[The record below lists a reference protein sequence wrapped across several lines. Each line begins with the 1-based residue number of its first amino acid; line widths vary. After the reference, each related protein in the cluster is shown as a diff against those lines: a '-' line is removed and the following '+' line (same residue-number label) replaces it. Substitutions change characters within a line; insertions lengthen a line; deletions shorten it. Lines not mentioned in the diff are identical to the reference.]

1 MYITSKFECEKY
13 PQREDG
19 VWAKDNAAYYLVNNV
34 YDLILEKCREP
45 LTEDQWDAQAQYP
58 IDPDTLERRKWKYE
72 DIFRPRSPTPSDD
85 PTPAE
90 TETGGTVPVEVE
102 SGEPVTIEIGSDVP
116 PEVESDEPAPSE
128 AGSCESD
135 APPRN
140 DAPIPECPKID
151 DSLRKAIPMIINGG
165 NILGGG
171 VGSTWSKMELVK
183 VEAERRGI
191 ELPTNKK
198 NIRSDWIRRVV
209 YDHEFNDRWQK
220 DPDFRNEVYEEIGY
234 PEPEPELEVVDDDV
248 SIKNEPS
255 PIKIIGDPDGNML
268 LTKPSPHRE
277 IVPDSEKS
285 LLPREDLS
293 AWGIPRKDDYMLRIS
308 KGGELSPL
316 DVYTWAITLS
326 PYNPVLWSSRAYL
339 FYQMG
344 YFDLAIGDAY
354 RAQLL
359 CEVVCDPLKRTRQP
373 GLYPRVWDA
382 VERHIIQLGNQH
394 DRPDIITLLRKST
407 GVPYFLPAVRKTIHH
422 IISLSL
428 LALRCWRDYLVTE
441 QYLTERLTMP
451 DRDVR
456 AIKDP
461 RERLHAIVCERDRT
475 DKRNCDQEYFY
486 ERRYGFTR
494 GRLYPYEPDPI
505 QRATETVCERI
516 NRDMQDVVEAHGLE
530 KKFEVRSDVLTQ
542 QIKACATEEI
552 KWGQIIYVEEPSIRG
567 HLRPEHPPGHCENC
581 KRKVSPDSMY
591 PNDDLPE
598 LKCSCLRKQQQPVYW
613 CKPPMEEVESEPRG
627 EKRVNEDGDD
637 RPTKKRKTDKDG
649 NEIPSCLEIGNALY
663 HEKTCGK
670 DWSWLHD
677 AMRPVFDD
685 DELHFMTHTNE
696 QHGTVLSLLLR
707 DTFAITLKRREL
719 QGQPNLL
726 AHEIDELIPLMG
738 AENMEDQY
746 FPFSF
751 AANVRVPFDILSML
765 GVDIFRDLTFDTWV
779 IQLVLRK
786 LLLNVIP
793 WDHSRRCDVEYGAN
807 ESYNQM
813 VDVPDDQPRKV
824 RLFNEGNI
832 GRWSNYEA
840 NAPTFNDLY
849 IFPGVS
855 MFNHRCRNFFE
866 SRKEGHTQH
875 NVMWDWDQTIPNRL
889 ILWAW
894 KDIEKGEQICLEY
907 TPYIFDSHTDKRV
920 LGKKCECEYCEKRT
934 PTPPPPPSNSDD
946 DQGDGSSLS
955 PPPPPR
961 PSRRSRGSRL
971 EQTDL
976 DNSSLSYAISPELC
990 VSPMMINTS
999 SSNKPPPYSALTNA
1013 RDDERF
1019 TSPQVIN
1026 SPQVFNASKEATPE
1040 KAPAAVPNLP
1050 DYEEVDAI
1058 LDNLSK
1064 VNKSPIKPPEPTPLD
1079 ISILGQFT
1087 GVDTYGAPI
1096 AVPGERPPR
1105 GRLPSER
1112 YSIGNK
1118 VYDQYGDTLE
1128 VRSQLELDPTPIRK
1142 PRKRPSAF
1150 RDSDE
1155 EDRGSP
1161 SGGGDGNQQEG
1172 DGEKDEHVAKKQK
1185 TATNN
1190 FSSILGHWSSDDD
1203 PSLQVYKDMSLHT
1216 LGNTL
1221 EKALEDAQAAIILN
1235 NDPKDDADGGGRD
1248 EAGQGEE
1255 PKGKD
1260 MPDAA

>member
-1 MYITSKFECEKY
+1 MSEDAPQGPPDYRSTPARVAAPPFPARPDLYDEVQWGPFPSQEDVEKAFHLWNVQDYTLLMTSNWECHKY
-13 PQREDG
+13 PQREDA
-19 VWAKDNAAYYLVNNV
+19 VWVKGNAAYCLVNNV
-34 YDLILEKCREP
+34 YGLILEKCRKP
-45 LTEDQWDAQAQYP
+45 LTEDQWDPQAQYP
-58 IDPDTLERRKWKYE
+58 RDFDTGEKRKWKYE
-72 DIFRPRSPTPSDD
+72 DFFGSGSPPPSDD

-90 TETGGTVPVEVE
+90 TEAGETVPVEVE
-102 SGEPVTIEIGSDVP
+102 FGEPVTIKIRSE
-116 PEVESDEPAPSE
+116 EPAPSE
-128 AGSCESD
+128 GESD
-135 APPRN
+135 SAPRK
-140 DAPIPECPKID
+140 DVPIPECPEIG
-151 DSLRKAIPMIINGG
+151 DSLRKAIPMIINGS
-165 NILGGG
+165 NILGGT
-171 VGSTWSKMELVK
+171 GSTWSRMELVIA
-183 VEAERRGI
+183 EAERRGI
-191 ELPTNKK
+191 ELAPNKK

-209 YDHEFNDRWQK
+209 YDHEFKDRWQK

-255 PIKIIGDPDGNML
+255 PIETTGDPDGNML
-268 LTKPSPHRE
+268 LTEPSPHRE
-277 IVPDSEKS
+277 IVPDTEKS

-293 AWGIPRKDDYMLRIS
+293 AWGIPRKDDYLLRIS

-316 DVYTWAITLS
+316 DVYTWAITFS
-326 PYNPVLWSSRAYL
+326 PYNPVLWTSRAYL

-382 VERHIIQLGNQH
+382 VERHIIQLGNQQ
-394 DRPDIITLLRKST
+394 DMPDVIALLRKST
-407 GVPYFLPAVRKTIHH
+407 GVPYFLPAVRKTVHH

-428 LALRCWRDYLVTE
+428 LALRCWQDYLVTE

-451 DRDVR
+451 DRDAR
-456 AIKDP
+456 AIKD
-461 RERLHAIVCERDRT
+461 RWERLHAIVCERDRT

-530 KKFEVRSDVLTQ
+530 KKFEVRLDVLTQ
-542 QIKACATEEI
+542 QIKVYATEKI

-567 HLRPEHPPGHCENC
+567 HLRPEHPLGHCENC
-581 KRKVSPDSMY
+581 KRRVSPDSMH

-598 LKCSCLRKQQQPVYW
+598 LKCSCLRQQQQPVYW
-613 CKPPMEEVESEPRG
+613 CKPPVEEVESEPRG
-627 EKRVNEDGDD
+627 EKRANEDSDD
-637 RPTKKRKTDKDG
+637 RPTKKRKTDKYG

-685 DELHFMTHTNE
+685 DELQFMTHTNE

-746 FPFSF
+746 LPFSF

-793 WDHSRRCDVEYGAN
+793 WDHSRRCDVYYAAN
-807 ESYNQM
+807 ASYNQKI
-813 VDVPDDQPRKV
+813 DVPDNQPRKV

-855 MFNHRCRNFFE
+855 MFNHRCRNFFKG
-866 SRKEGHTQH
+866 RKEEDTQH
-875 NVMWDWDQTIPNRL
+875 NVMWDWDQAIPNRI

-894 KDIEKGEQICLEY
+894 RDIQRGEQLCLEY
-907 TPYIFDSHTDKRV
+907 TPYIFNSHTDKRV
-920 LGKKCECEYCEKRT
+920 LGKKCECEYCQERT
-934 PTPPPPPSNSDD
+934 PTPPPPSSSDD
-946 DQGDGSSLS
+946 DQGGGSSSSSIS

-976 DNSSLSYAISPELC
+976 VNSSPSYVIPPDRC
-990 VSPMMINTS
+990 VSPMIINTS
-999 SSNKPPPYSALTNA
+999 SSNKPPPYNALTNA
-1013 RDDERF
+1013 RDDEHF
-1019 TSPQVIN
+1019 A
-1026 SPQVFNASKEATPE
+1026 SPQVFNSPKEATPKKATPE
-1040 KAPAAVPNLP
+1040 KAPSAVPSLP
-1050 DYEEVDAI
+1050 DYEDADAI

-1064 VNKSPIKPPEPTPLD
+1064 VNKFPIKRPEPPHWT
-1079 ISILGQFT
+1079 F
-1087 GVDTYGAPI
+1087 
-1096 AVPGERPPR
+1096 
-1105 GRLPSER
+1105 R
-1112 YSIGNK
+1112 YS
-1118 VYDQYGDTLE
+1118 
-1128 VRSQLELDPTPIRK
+1128 
-1142 PRKRPSAF
+1142 
-1150 RDSDE
+1150 
-1155 EDRGSP
+1155 
-1161 SGGGDGNQQEG
+1161 
-1172 DGEKDEHVAKKQK
+1172 
-1185 TATNN
+1185 
-1190 FSSILGHWSSDDD
+1190 
-1203 PSLQVYKDMSLHT
+1203 
-1216 LGNTL
+1216 
-1221 EKALEDAQAAIILN
+1221 
-1235 NDPKDDADGGGRD
+1235 
-1248 EAGQGEE
+1248 
-1255 PKGKD
+1255 GK
-1260 MPDAA
+1260 